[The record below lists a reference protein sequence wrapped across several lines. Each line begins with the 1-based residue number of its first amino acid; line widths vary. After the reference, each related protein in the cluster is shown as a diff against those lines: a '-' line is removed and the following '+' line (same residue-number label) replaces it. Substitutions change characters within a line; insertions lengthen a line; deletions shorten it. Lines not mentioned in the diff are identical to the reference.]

1 MFQTEVKIDSRP
13 GLIAHTQ
20 KMWTIGSCFADEIG
34 SRLADRLFDIRV
46 NPMGT
51 LYNPVSVARSLDSII
66 TGRTYSADSLLE
78 HNGLWHSPDFHSDFS
93 GENAAEVLAR
103 INNTVT
109 TLAAELPQLDTLMV
123 TFGSARMFVDRA
135 TSQPVANCHK
145 LPASQF
151 EVRDLTV
158 NEIAPLFGTLIAR
171 LRSVAPQL
179 KLIFTVSPIRHA
191 SYGMHADRLS
201 KATLLLAVDRICREI
216 DGCTYFPAYEIMND
230 ELRDYRFYAAD
241 MIHPSQVACDHI
253 YNRFA
258 QTFFAPATATIANE
272 CERFTRRIAH
282 RPRTEAGC
290 IEQARA
296 ISLHA
301 ADLCNR
307 HPELSTAVDRL
318 HLSHATGS

>member
-1 MFQTEVKIDSRP
+1 MFQTEVRIDSRP

-51 LYNPVSVARSLDSII
+51 LYNPVSVARALDRII
-66 TGRTYSADSLLE
+66 TGRTYNADSLLE

-109 TLAAELPQLDTLMV
+109 TLAAELPRLNTLMV

-158 NEIAPLFGTLIAR
+158 DEIAPLFGALIGR
-171 LRSVAPQL
+171 LRAVAPQL
-179 KLIFTVSPIRHA
+179 QLIFTVSPIRHV

-201 KATLLLAVDRICREI
+201 KATLLLAVDRICREN
-216 DGCTYFPAYEIMND
+216 DGCLYFPAYEIMND

-253 YNRFA
+253 YSRFA
-258 QTFFAPATATIANE
+258 QTFFSPPTTALANE

-282 RPRTEAGC
+282 RPRTEAGR
-290 IEQARA
+290 IEQAQA
-296 ISLHA
+296 IGRLAS
-301 ADLCNR
+301 DLCNR
-307 HPELSTAVDRL
+307 HPELSPAVDRL
-318 HLSHATGS
+318 HLSPVKGS